1 MDAMVGRSA
10 WNPERPPV
18 SPLDR
23 ALVSIRLRGQLGCS
37 MVPLKLEGQDRVFR
51 KYMYHDE
58 TWATLLTKR
67 KFRIECGEGASLVH
81 AWTRAWRFTR
91 CRIVV
96 AAGNRRTRA
105 SGPARRIQAQ
115 IRSQQV

>member
-1 MDAMVGRSA
+1 MEPRVLSRSG
-10 WNPERPPV
+10 PERPARLRFAAR
-18 SPLDR
+18 SSARPLDPR
-23 ALVSIRLRGQLGCS
+23 RYVYLVYEAILGCS
-37 MVPLKLEGQDRVFR
+37 MVPLKLQKSHSDTHSR
-51 KYMYHDE
+51 KQF
-58 TWATLLTKR
+58 TFT
-67 KFRIECGEGASLVH
+67 FIRIEGEGARKPV
-81 AWTRAWRFTR
+81 WWRFSR

>member
-67 KFRIECGEGASLVH
+67 KFRIECGEGASL
-81 AWTRAWRFTR
+81 ARGRAPGASRV